1 MVTELPE
8 GDSGRSGYIQGIDTM
23 CHWNSDNIVGC
34 VDMLLRE
41 SVALGPHNDGKTWL
55 GGKDGRVKGYGIVGE
70 RHSDS
75 LKTEG
80 GKVGGSA
87 RQP

>member
-34 VDMLLRE
+34 VDMLLWE
-41 SVALGPHNDGKTWL
+41 SVALGSHNDGKTRL
-55 GGKDGRVKGYGIVGE
+55 GGKDGGVEWYGVVGK
-70 RHSDS
+70 RHGNS
-75 LKTEG
+75 LE
-80 GKVGGSA
+80 A
-87 RQP
+87 